1 MSYSTVSTTTT
12 GAQTL
17 TLTKAPSEG
26 FVSIAVSGTYGGL
39 AFTLQGTYD
48 GTNYVP
54 IFCVD
59 NSTGLPVTGATTISP
74 TDDAEYSWTV
84 PNAVN
89 LTAVR
94 LNVSA
99 LTSVTS
105 LVVKSFGAPTMEG
118 LAYSVTSATTGSFA
132 NVAATG
138 SILSSGAT
146 SGIGYATGAGGAVT
160 QLTDKSTGVTLA
172 KATGAITCSNAAL
185 AAGAEVSFT
194 VTCSAVDAN
203 DLIVAN
209 HISGG
214 TAGAYMVQANSVGSG
229 SFALTI
235 TNLTSGSLGEAI
247 VIQYGVIKAVAA

>member
-1 MSYSTVSTTTT
+1 MSYSTVTTTTT
-12 GAQTL
+12 GAQTV
-17 TLTKAPSEG
+17 TLTKSPNEG
-26 FVSIAVSGTYGGL
+26 FVSLAISGTYGGL
-39 AFTLQGTYD
+39 AFTLQGSYD

-89 LTAVR
+89 LTSVR

-146 SGIGYATGAGGAVT
+146 SGIGYATGAGGTVT
-160 QLTDKSTGVTLA
+160 QSTDKSTGVTLS
-172 KATGAITCSNAAL
+172 KITGAITMSNAAL
-185 AAGAEVSFT
+185 AAGAEVTFA
-194 VTCSAVDAN
+194 VTNTAVDAN
-203 DLIVAN
+203 DVIVTN

-214 TAGAYMVQANSVGSG
+214 TAGAYLVQANGVGSG
-229 SFALTI
+229 TFNI
-235 TNLTSGSLGEAI
+235 TVSNVSAGSLGEAI
-247 VIQYGVIKAVAA
+247 VIQFLVLKSVAA